1 MDFSWPG
8 GCIAPCTF
16 REDGGRRK
24 LVSLPTF
31 RSRTLA
37 CVRVLTF
44 LCNTSTTSRQDSRPP
59 NSQGPRRTCPP
70 FDGNGFFGIFPVNLF
85 ARDNISD
92 VEVSTE
98 SRLLL
103 VDNNIRSQ
111 KVSTFNI
118 FPTFAK
124 SATWL
129 SYPPHPH
136 HISFPF
142 LNTSLPLSQSM
153 SLSLC
158 LSSRESLKSEMWELS
173 LTSNVCLRTLRLLT

>member
-1 MDFSWPG
+1 MDFAWPG

-59 NSQGPRRTCPP
+59 KSQGPRRTCPP
-70 FDGNGFFGIFPVNLF
+70 FVRNRFFGNSPTILF

-136 HISFPF
+136 HISYTLFSTPLPLF
-142 LNTSLPLSQSM
+142 LNQC
-153 SLSLC
+153 LC
-158 LSSRESLKSEMWELS
+158 LSACPLESLSS
-173 LTSNVCLRTLRLLT
+173 LNVGIIFDKQRMFANS

>member
-1 MDFSWPG
+1 MISDGWISPGLVVASHHAPLGWPQAF
-8 GCIAPCTF
+8 I
-16 REDGGRRK
+16 
-24 LVSLPTF
+24 PTF
-31 RSRTLA
+31 RSRTLP

-44 LCNTSTTSRQDSRPP
+44 LCNTSTTSSQDSRPP
-59 NSQGPRRTCPP
+59 KSQGPRRTCPP
-70 FDGNGFFGIFPVNLF
+70 FVGNQFFGISPFNLF

-129 SYPPHPH
+129 STLITYHTLFSTPLPP
-136 HISFPF
+136 SFSI
-142 LNTSLPLSQSM
+142 NV

-158 LSSRESLKSEMWELS
+158 LSSR
-173 LTSNVCLRTLRLLT
+173 V

>member
-1 MDFSWPG
+1 MF
-8 GCIAPCTF
+8 F
-16 REDGGRRK
+16 RMPTLRAHLARK
-24 LVSLPTF
+24 
-31 RSRTLA
+31 
-37 CVRVLTF
+37 
-44 LCNTSTTSRQDSRPP
+44 TTRAWLR
-59 NSQGPRRTCPP
+59 
-70 FDGNGFFGIFPVNLF
+70 FFGIFPTNLF

-129 SYPPHPH
+129 SYPPPPTLITYH
-136 HISFPF
+136 SLFAAFTYLFFPF
-142 LNTSLPLSQSM
+142 PRLSPSTYQFEWSLWSRRRRLNQPPQHQALRRRSPTTQRRVRELGRRRSVWRRGRRRGRLKLWPRRWTSQA
-153 SLSLC
+153 
-158 LSSRESLKSEMWELS
+158 
-173 LTSNVCLRTLRLLT
+173 TNV

>member
-1 MDFSWPG
+1 MDGFRLAWWL
-8 GCIAPCTF
+8 CIAPCTF

-59 NSQGPRRTCPP
+59 KSQGPRRTCPP
-70 FDGNGFFGIFPVNLF
+70 FVRNRFFGNSPTILF

-129 SYPPHPH
+129 SYPPLHPH
-136 HISFPF
+136 HISYPF
-142 LNTSLPLSQSM
+142 HCIHLP
-153 SLSLC
+153 
-158 LSSRESLKSEMWELS
+158 SSSHFR
-173 LTSNVCLRTLRLLT
+173 VCLHQHIK